1 MSNYTTGEIAQKC
14 SVSVRTVQYYD
25 KQGILSPSQMT
36 DANRRLYTDQEVK
49 KLELIILLKELGC
62 SIKDI
67 RLLLKNNQSLKA
79 LNAMLKVKEEELQED
94 IKSKEVIIKKIKDI
108 CKYFNTT
115 SNSPITH
122 LYDIDHVMKQT
133 SNLNSFRKKM
143 WFSTGVI
150 SLIQY
155 TGLIATIVK
164 KDKTPFISTVPITF
178 SYALIL
184 TFFYKNNVSYL
195 CPNCQ
200 NVLNPNTFDFIRA
213 QHTPNT
219 RKLKCPKCHETHFCV
234 EVSKT

>member
-133 SNLNSFRKKM
+133 SNLNSFRKKC
-143 WFSTGVI
+143 
-150 SLIQY
+150 
-155 TGLIATIVK
+155 GL
-164 KDKTPFISTVPITF
+164 VP
-178 SYALIL
+178 AL
-184 TFFYKNNVSYL
+184 
-195 CPNCQ
+195 
-200 NVLNPNTFDFIRA
+200 
-213 QHTPNT
+213 
-219 RKLKCPKCHETHFCV
+219 
-234 EVSKT
+234 